1 MLQDLVRAFAVLGD
15 PRARSVLLLGIGL
28 SLVTLAALVAG
39 VAALLTWAADFG
51 YLWLDRIVE
60 VLGVLGTVVVAWFL
74 FPAVVVAVSSLFLER
89 VVDATEERHYP
100 ALPPARSVPITE
112 AAGAGLRLLGAS
124 LLLNILALPVY
135 FVPLLNLPV
144 WLLLNGWLIGRE
156 YAELV
161 GLRRVDLQRLVVL
174 RRQQRVM
181 FWLSG
186 AVIAF
191 LLAIPFLNLVVPV
204 VGAAFMTH
212 RFHRYY
218 DERALRAPRT
228 VPEAV

>member
-28 SLVTLAALVAG
+28 AVLTLVGLVVG
-39 VAALLTWAADFG
+39 VGALLAWAAETG
-51 YLWLDRIVE
+51 YVWLDRIVE
-60 VLGVLGTVVVAWFL
+60 VVGVLGTLVVSWFL
-74 FPAVVVAVSSLFLER
+74 FPAVVVALSSFFLER
-89 VVDATEERHYP
+89 VVDATEERFYP
-100 ALPPARSVPITE
+100 ALPPPRPVPFTE

-161 GLRRVDLQRLVVL
+161 GLRRVDRRTLEVL
-174 RRQQRVM
+174 RGQQRVM

-191 LLAIPFLNLVVPV
+191 LLAVPILNLVVPV

-212 RFHRYY
+212 RFHRYC
-218 DERALRAPRT
+218 DETALRVPRAAGLT
-228 VPEAV
+228 